1 MTRHAFGPIVV
12 MGSLLIA
19 ACGDSDGDDVL
30 QQSKAAA
37 TGDTTASRE
46 VAVDEPTSV
55 VTTPDPATTLDE
67 VTDTVAATTT
77 APSEPTKHPGEGV
90 LDPSGRI
97 AFGRIMAGHERND
110 QLMALY
116 AIDPDGSDLVQ
127 LTDGDSAFPA
137 WSPDGSRLAFTL
149 VDSDQARQI
158 ATIAADGSD
167 LQVLT
172 SGAGVHEAPSWSPDG
187 SWIAYGYSPIPPG
200 PGFHTVLYRMNA
212 DGSNQEPLGD
222 PDADDY
228 EPKISPDGRSVLFQR
243 WTGSEEPVMIR
254 DLDTRQ
260 ERTVLSAGG
269 HNASW
274 SPDGEAI
281 VVQTDPSITDPST
294 TGWIWGPIVRITVNG
309 AETEA
314 TELYPGGGESG
325 GFKPVYSPDGSRIA
339 FGCGHNAGTPDYD
352 EAICVMNADG
362 TDVRIL
368 VDAVGE
374 WDNEV
379 AWGDTNS

>member
-1 MTRHAFGPIVV
+1 MTRQAVGPMVV
-12 MGSLLIA
+12 MGSVLIA
-19 ACGDSDGDDVL
+19 ACGGSNGRDVL
-30 QQSKAAA
+30 QSSQAAV
-37 TGDTTASRE
+37 TRDTTRSSD
-46 VAVDEPTSV
+46 VAVDELAGV
-55 VTTPDPATTLDE
+55 VTTPESATTRGTE
-67 VTDTVAATTT
+67 SVAATTT
-77 APSEPTKHPGEGV
+77 APSDPTNVSGEGV
-90 LDPSGRI
+90 GDPTGRI

-116 AIDPDGSDLVQ
+116 AIDPDGTDLVQ

-137 WSPDGSRLAFTL
+137 WSPDGSRLAFTI
-149 VDSDQARQI
+149 VDSDQAWQI

-167 LQVLT
+167 LQLLT

-187 SWIAYGYSPIPPG
+187 SWIAYDYSPIPPHG
-200 PGFHTVLYRMNA
+200 PGFHTVLYRMDA

-222 PDADDY
+222 PDANDY

-243 WTGSEEPVMIR
+243 WTGTEEPVMIR
-254 DLDTRQ
+254 DLVTGQ

-281 VVQTDPSITDPST
+281 VVQTDPSTA
-294 TGWIWGPIVRITVNG
+294 GWIWGPIVRIDVSG

-325 GFKPVYSPDGSRIA
+325 GFKPVYSPDGSHIA
-339 FGCGHNAGTPDYD
+339 FGCGHDAGTPDYD

-362 TDVRIL
+362 NDVRIL
-368 VDAVGE
+368 VDSPGE

-379 AWGDTNS
+379 AWGVTNS

>member
-1 MTRHAFGPIVV
+1 
-12 MGSLLIA
+12 
-19 ACGDSDGDDVL
+19 
-30 QQSKAAA
+30 
-37 TGDTTASRE
+37 
-46 VAVDEPTSV
+46 
-55 VTTPDPATTLDE
+55 
-67 VTDTVAATTT
+67 
-77 APSEPTKHPGEGV
+77 
-90 LDPSGRI
+90 
-97 AFGRIMAGHERND
+97 
-110 QLMALY
+110 
-116 AIDPDGSDLVQ
+116 

-243 WTGSEEPVMIR
+243 WTGSAEPVMIR
-254 DLDTRQ
+254 DLDTGQ
-260 ERTVLSAGG
+260 ERTVLGAGG

-294 TGWIWGPIVRITVNG
+294 TGWIWGPIVGITVSG

-314 TELYPGGGESG
+314 TELYPGGAESG

-339 FGCGHNAGTPDYD
+339 FGCGHNAGSPDYE

-368 VDAVGE
+368 VDAPGE

-379 AWGDTNS
+379 AWGVTNSNHAPTVTAAEG

>member
-1 MTRHAFGPIVV
+1 
-12 MGSLLIA
+12 
-19 ACGDSDGDDVL
+19 
-30 QQSKAAA
+30 
-37 TGDTTASRE
+37 
-46 VAVDEPTSV
+46 
-55 VTTPDPATTLDE
+55 
-67 VTDTVAATTT
+67 
-77 APSEPTKHPGEGV
+77 
-90 LDPSGRI
+90 
-97 AFGRIMAGHERND
+97 MAGHERND

-116 AIDPDGSDLVQ
+116 AVDPDGTDLLQ

-149 VDSDQARQI
+149 VDSDQSRQI

-172 SGAGVHEAPSWSPDG
+172 SGTGVHEAPSWSPDG

-243 WTGSEEPVMIR
+243 WTGSAEPVMIR
-254 DLDTRQ
+254 DLDTGQ
-260 ERTVLSAGG
+260 ERTVLDAGG

-281 VVQTDPSITDPST
+281 VVQTDPSITDPSM

-314 TELYPGGGESG
+314 TELYPGGAESG

-339 FGCGHNAGTPDYD
+339 FGCGHDAGSPDYD

-362 TDVRIL
+362 TEVRIL
-368 VDAVGE
+368 VDAPGE

-379 AWGDTNS
+379 AWGVANS